1 MAVEALSFK
10 IGADAKAFRSGIKG
24 AMGSIAGMAA
34 AFISVRAVISSFSDA
49 LDMGGRLND
58 LASSTGDTAGN
69 LAILERSFQNAGAGA
84 ENVGPA
90 IAKMQKSIQDAS
102 EGTAEAVDAL
112 ALMGLTAAD
121 LEGKLPT
128 EQVQIMSA
136 GIAAIDDPTKRAA
149 AAMGVFGKSGSKLLP
164 LLRDFDEQI
173 RRSKDQLGSLP
184 DVLDK
189 SNQEFD
195 DFGDGFAAIKSKG
208 TEFSVGLLSEVLPS
222 LNKLVDT
229 FVNLDA
235 AGSGSAFGKSLVKYI
250 ESLDAFVASINE
262 VGAADTLVTAFNG
275 MVPAIDG
282 VNTSVEETK
291 ISFLRMF
298 AAIPGFAPSISL
310 FNKFMGATDDL
321 ADAAANA
328 VPPVEDLVTATGD
341 VDPEPAAKTAEEM
354 EAIKEAADEA
364 AAAIKG
370 VSQATSEL
378 DSAQT
383 RLAAAK
389 LDAATA
395 EIALLLE
402 SGRLTEKQAADANFG
417 FEKAHREIKIQKEK
431 LEVLDD
437 IDATRKLANDAEKA
451 GNDEAVKSYNEKI
464 AKLKEV
470 LSTLDQLNDEQN
482 KAASSGLAEG
492 DAARANDARR
502 AAEAAGKE
510 IADKFISDSGT
521 GESSSDI
528 SDSKSD
534 QPSIRRQPRK
544 DKITNSG
551 KSARQKQIDAD
562 RDIPMADRTKGGTLR
577 EELDAR
583 MDAMKGESEKKKQA
597 EKEIE
602 GESKQGKGPDSKK
615 PEAQSMESIVTAI
628 KAILEKI
635 EPKLPQ
641 QVMA

>member
-128 EQVQIMSA
+128 EQMQIMSA

-164 LLRDFDEQI
+164 LLRDFDGQI
-173 RRSKDQLGSLP
+173 QRSKDQLGSLP

-189 SNQEFD
+189 SNQAFD

-208 TEFSVGLLSEVLPS
+208 TEFSAGLLSEVLPAINELIGS
-222 LNKLVDT
+222 LT
-229 FVNLDA
+229 TLDA
-235 AGSGSAFGKSLVKYI
+235 AGSGASFGEGLAALISNFGASAEAIGLKMYGRVKDIGNELIAMAQYAVAVGENFFNLAGADLIPNVTTLLFQGLFYAGSEFNKILIDAALNVINALSVVFPSLQAGVQPLIEANSAMIVASESARVGMQVAGKSIK
-250 ESLDAFVASINE
+250 DAFDYAQSTTPYIVEDVLGAYDTYQKAESAAQVALSQSAQGIGE
-262 VGAADTLVTAFNG
+262 KITEGVKDGLAGISAADFIGPPVAPDGPPVAPDGPPVAPDGPPVAPDGPPVAPTTSRQRG
-275 MVPAIDG
+275 ERPID
-282 VNTSVEETK
+282 
-291 ISFLRMF
+291 
-298 AAIPGFAPSISL
+298 A
-310 FNKFMGATDDL
+310 
-321 ADAAANA
+321 ADAA
-328 VPPVEDLVTATGD
+328 D
-341 VDPEPAAKTAEEM
+341 
-354 EAIKEAADEA
+354 
-364 AAAIKG
+364 
-370 VSQATSEL
+370 
-378 DSAQT
+378 
-383 RLAAAK
+383 
-389 LDAATA
+389 
-395 EIALLLE
+395 
-402 SGRLTEKQAADANFG
+402 ADAV
-417 FEKAHREIKIQKEK
+417 EI
-431 LEVLDD
+431 
-437 IDATRKLANDAEKA
+437 N
-451 GNDEAVKSYNEKI
+451 
-464 AKLKEV
+464 
-470 LSTLDQLNDEQN
+470 
-482 KAASSGLAEG
+482 
-492 DAARANDARR
+492 
-502 AAEAAGKE
+502 
-510 IADKFISDSGT
+510 
-521 GESSSDI
+521 
-528 SDSKSD
+528 
-534 QPSIRRQPRK
+534 QPSIRRQPRA
-544 DKITNSG
+544 DKIRNLG